1 VLGVPRAPQTEDS
14 PGLPTRVAGTILN
27 LVPLT
32 VTLTSLAKFLPTGLT
47 QTFPLMVPLVTET
60 DLAE

>member
-1 VLGVPRAPQTEDS
+1 
-14 PGLPTRVAGTILN
+14 

-60 DLAE
+60 EVAV